1 MLRLLPL
8 LHVFESC
15 IFPWQYTTFIMAD
28 SSERMVTI
36 TSERG
41 QWGCSKTN
49 MAVSATS
56 LLEENYIPGASLCG
70 RKPSELKNEDLK
82 FWLKC
87 RGDPAKGLKM
97 KVELVKRWE
106 MTSFPFAFV
115 TLKSLSSPF
124 WSAFYTFLRVE
135 EYIRSGRDNIIV
147 DPDPNWLYTQRKQ
160 QRSSTPSTSSID
172 PSHGAW
178 LFSIH
183 FTAVLP
189 FL

>member
-1 MLRLLPL
+1 
-8 LHVFESC
+8 
-15 IFPWQYTTFIMAD
+15 MAD

-41 QWGCSKTN
+41 QRGCSKTN
-49 MAVSATS
+49 IAVSATS
-56 LLEENYIPGASLCG
+56 LLEENDFPGASLCG
-70 RKPSELKNEDLK
+70 RKPSELKKEDLK

-87 RGDPAKGLKM
+87 RGDQEKGLKT
-97 KVELVKRWE
+97 KAELVKRWE

-115 TLKSLSSPF
+115 TCKSLSLPF
-124 WSAFYTFLRVE
+124 WSAFYAFLRVE
-135 EYIRSGRDNIIV
+135 EYIRSGKDKIIV
-147 DPDPNWLYTQRKQ
+147 DPDPNWLYTKRKQ
-160 QRSSTPSTSSID
+160 LRSSTPSASSIE

-189 FL
+189 ILQVIYVRVKFKNCFLLSHRYQSY